1 MANFTQL
8 LPASGQQDVSRTSII
23 SFTIL
28 DGAQAAQINTLSVT
42 VNGISVISNGSFA
55 GGYNG
60 NIATGTGKHVVGIY
74 PKAPDFLPRASQINI
89 HLEVR
94 DNINTLIQENYSF
107 YTSGYSSA
115 PAPGPSVPSTEPRSC
130 DPSKPFF
137 PPTDLG
143 LRLAKDRGVG
153 TEVQL
158 EWVEAY
164 PNDEN
169 NVIFYNIYASTRR
182 NQVFDGYA
190 NFLAAD
196 TTATVGGLRPG
207 DQYFFGVRVT
217 EFNPNHATIS
227 GLVQAGLDLYRYPLT
242 QVDGYVG
249 DQSNFVP
256 VPSTSGFPDFGI
268 LLVGDELIR
277 YTSKQAIPS
286 GFVVAANGRGFGGTY
301 AEPHWPGSLVRLYG
315 GKEDGNTITVQ
326 AVPSFQKPNPALT
339 YVLPDGYGADGYRD
353 GYDGYAFQ
361 DGYLMLRQQPFDDI
375 TTPGANNDAS
385 GEFPRFDYCGTWRV
399 HPRNFM
405 QGQCS
410 RSYFGGAQVRIDDDG
425 NRHLVKESSIR
436 THMLQRE
443 ELLLESTG
451 EPFVLVR
458 RMWTGIRCPCVMLR
472 REHQDARCPTCFVQG
487 TLINTKRGFIP
498 IEEIEVGE
506 EVLSDN
512 GEYKKVINVM
522 ERDYDGDVYKIET
535 YTSNPIITTPEH
547 PFLTMISEHNII
559 RSCGPK
565 CDRVIKNG
573 DGTHRDVSSRLLPSG
588 NWWARVTGIDGKRVS
603 LGTFGTKQDAD
614 LAIKNYYTMNILPL
628 HRLDWKDAKDLN
640 KGDWLENK
648 WSDEIND
655 IDQISIP
662 NEFLKQTKLGS
673 HRNGVKTFDV
683 DEDFLWIVGIYL
695 AEGSFGTRH
704 INFSLHKDEVDY
716 QNRILEYFKNLGFN
730 GTIRKTSENGV
741 NVEINSTSLSLWLP
755 EFLGKKC
762 YNKSIPNIFMNL
774 PPHKLISLIQGI
786 YDGDGNKNCNEI
798 GQTSKMLALQ
808 IVEILHKLGKQPHLR
823 HQQSNFLTK
832 NGNKRKLCYVVN
844 WEEETLVRNNRKNSW
859 EFKEELLTRVKNV
872 SKEYY
877 SGKVYNLEVEDR
889 HTYVVENIVV
899 HNCFGTGFVQGYVQF
914 FNPRRSDRRILIRVE
929 PAADDV
935 NIVDRGGLEP
945 AYEPSAWTI
954 AFPAVKDRDV
964 LIRFNPDNTEE
975 YRYEVLDVTRVRAF
989 FTQTGAQKFRMKRF
1003 PVTSIIYQIPII
1015 RDSSPMPG
1023 SINTSESSAPGVKLH
1038 SHQIVVPQGTNI
1050 TGFKTATLVS
1060 EGHNHIIYNGK
1071 VQTVLGHTHTLPLN
1085 P

>member
-94 DNINTLIQENYSF
+94 DNTNTLIQENYSF

-115 PAPGPSVPSTEPRSC
+115 PAPGPSVPPTEPRSC

-143 LRLAKDRGVG
+143 LRLAKDKGVG

-425 NRHLVKESSIR
+425 DRHLVKESSIR

-472 REHQDARCPTCFVQG
+472 REHPDARCP
-487 TLINTKRGFIP
+487 L
-498 IEEIEVGE
+498 
-506 EVLSDN
+506 
-512 GEYKKVINVM
+512 
-522 ERDYDGDVYKIET
+522 
-535 YTSNPIITTPEH
+535 
-547 PFLTMISEHNII
+547 
-559 RSCGPK
+559 
-565 CDRVIKNG
+565 
-573 DGTHRDVSSRLLPSG
+573 
-588 NWWARVTGIDGKRVS
+588 
-603 LGTFGTKQDAD
+603 
-614 LAIKNYYTMNILPL
+614 
-628 HRLDWKDAKDLN
+628 
-640 KGDWLENK
+640 
-648 WSDEIND
+648 
-655 IDQISIP
+655 
-662 NEFLKQTKLGS
+662 
-673 HRNGVKTFDV
+673 
-683 DEDFLWIVGIYL
+683 
-695 AEGSFGTRH
+695 
-704 INFSLHKDEVDY
+704 
-716 QNRILEYFKNLGFN
+716 
-730 GTIRKTSENGV
+730 
-741 NVEINSTSLSLWLP
+741 
-755 EFLGKKC
+755 
-762 YNKSIPNIFMNL
+762 
-774 PPHKLISLIQGI
+774 
-786 YDGDGNKNCNEI
+786 
-798 GQTSKMLALQ
+798 
-808 IVEILHKLGKQPHLR
+808 
-823 HQQSNFLTK
+823 
-832 NGNKRKLCYVVN
+832 
-844 WEEETLVRNNRKNSW
+844 
-859 EFKEELLTRVKNV
+859 
-872 SKEYY
+872 
-877 SGKVYNLEVEDR
+877 
-889 HTYVVENIVV
+889 
-899 HNCFGTGFVQGYVQF
+899 CFGCGFVQGFVQF
-914 FNPRRSDRRILIRVE
+914 FNPRRSDRRILVRVD
-929 PAADDV
+929 PATDDL

-945 AYEPSAWTI
+945 AYEPTAWTI
-954 AFPAVKDRDV
+954 AFPAIKDRDV

-1003 PVTSIIYQIPII
+1003 PVTDIIYQFPVQRDVSPIPGAA
-1015 RDSSPMPG
+1015 STSPA
-1023 SINTSESSAPGVKLH
+1023 TAPGLV
-1038 SHQIVVPQGTNI
+1038 SHTHQFVVPNGVNI
-1050 TGFKTATLVS
+1050 LTYKGATLVS
-1060 EGHNHIIYNGK
+1060 EGHNHIIINGA
-1071 VQTVLGHTHTLPLN
+1071 VQSVLGHTHTLPLN